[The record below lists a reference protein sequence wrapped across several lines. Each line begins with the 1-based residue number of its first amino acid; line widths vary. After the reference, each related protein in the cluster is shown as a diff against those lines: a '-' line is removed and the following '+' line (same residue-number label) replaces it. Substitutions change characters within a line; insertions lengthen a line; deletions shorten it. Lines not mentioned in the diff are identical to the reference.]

1 LGDVFGIYCARRTKD
16 GWSEPQ
22 RLKLPSGLEA
32 DNLFSPTISSNN
44 RTIFVLRSKPAE
56 AKKKE
61 PCKELLLF
69 EKNKE
74 GEWIGPK
81 YLPKEFNT
89 GCQETPFISADNN
102 SLYFSSKRIDIDKNT
117 GKKIADDDSY
127 NIYFARRIDENNWYY
142 PVYVAA
148 VNTEFDNLSPMVN
161 SASDY
166 FICNTKT
173 GKKQATKIFTL
184 PLPADKKPAQ
194 TFVVKGSIT
203 DLYSKEPVEAGISV
217 QNAITSVLQGDF
229 ETDYAGK
236 YSIILTQGTF
246 YKLDFSNAGYSHT
259 YYYKD
264 LNFSEKSKEQ
274 TFDLAL
280 YNNVTLELNIYDNEL
295 FYPVSPTVTI
305 VDSLTRQAVATDRIV
320 NVSKGKYNCKL
331 NIGNI
336 YKIAIQSD
344 DFEPYEIYFDL
355 RTDVLYSNFEKSLEL
370 KAARKILDLNVTD
383 NEGANILPVNIDVKN
398 LNRDENAAS
407 IVKYDNSGK
416 PSLSLRTNNRYEL
429 NITKKGYTYYNT
441 TLDIQTTVRENLDVK
456 LEQLTTQTKMVFN
469 NITFETNSAE
479 LNAESYAELNRL
491 VEFMKNNP
499 ELKIEISAHTDDVGS
514 DAYNIRLSDKRA
526 ESVVKFLMSN
536 EIGKNH
542 LQSKG
547 YGKSQPLVPNNS
559 DENRAKNRRVE
570 IKIIE
575 NTTN

>member
-1 LGDVFGIYCARRTKD
+1 
-16 GWSEPQ
+16 
-22 RLKLPSGLEA
+22 
-32 DNLFSPTISSNN
+32 
-44 RTIFVLRSKPAE
+44 
-56 AKKKE
+56 
-61 PCKELLLF
+61 
-69 EKNKE
+69 
-74 GEWIGPK
+74 
-81 YLPKEFNT
+81 
-89 GCQETPFISADNN
+89 
-102 SLYFSSKRIDIDKNT
+102 
-117 GKKIADDDSY
+117 
-127 NIYFARRIDENNWYY
+127 
-142 PVYVAA
+142 
-148 VNTEFDNLSPMVN
+148 M
-161 SASDY
+161 
-166 FICNTKT
+166 
-173 GKKQATKIFTL
+173 
-184 PLPADKKPAQ
+184 
-194 TFVVKGSIT
+194 VKGAIT
-203 DLYSKEPVEAGISV
+203 DLYSKEPVEAKISV
-217 QNAITSVLQGDF
+217 QNAITSVLQGEF
-229 ETDYAGK
+229 ETNYEGK

-246 YKLDFSNAGYSHT
+246 YKLDFSKAGYSHT

-264 LNFSEKSKEQ
+264 LNVSGKSKEQ
-274 TFDLAL
+274 VFDVAL
-280 YNNVTLELNIYDNEL
+280 YNNVNLELNIYDNEL
-295 FYPVSPTVTI
+295 FYPVSPSVTV
-305 VDSLTRQAVATDRIV
+305 VDSLTRQAVAADRIV

-355 RTDVLYSNFEKSLEL
+355 RTDVLYSDFEKSLEL
-370 KAARKILDLNVTD
+370 KAARKILDLNITD

-398 LNRDENAAS
+398 LNRDEDAAS
-407 IVKYDNSGK
+407 MVKYDEKGK
-416 PSLSLRTNNRYEL
+416 PSLSLRTNNQYEL

-441 TLDIQTTVRENLDVK
+441 TLEVQTTARENLDVK

-526 ESVVKFLMSN
+526 ESVVKFLTTN

-547 YGKSQPLVPNNS
+547 YGKSQPLVPNTS

-570 IKIIE
+570 IKIID